1 MELKLPVSDA
11 APYPAL
17 RIQGPSP
24 RVRAGY
30 AGEYRKLPFGNDG
43 HCPVSVIDSVLTRER
58 WPKIAEYFHHIM
70 IVEMRHLELF
80 CQAAQLLGGRPP
92 ALSNAGGASYWNASC
107 CSYRKDL
114 PALLNAAAAGE
125 SQTIAQYRRQAEQL
139 PDPNICELLKRI
151 LLDEEKHLVIFRR
164 LYQEYCGPGRK
175 TKKEGPRWTPLSAR
189 PFLLGKFC
197 PFQKP
202 AERLF
207 SRVGLPQPVC
217 PAPHG
222 HSPLHFSGIAAPL
235 RRNAL
240 TAG

>member
-1 MELKLPVSDA
+1 VELKLPVSDA

-24 RVRAGY
+24 VCVQAMLENIGSCHSEMTAIALY
-30 AGEYRKLPFGNDG
+30 LY
-43 HCPVSVIDSVLTRER
+43 DSVLTRER

-80 CQAAQLLGGRPP
+80 CQAAQLLGADPR
-92 ALSNAGGASYWNASC
+92 LWSNAGGASYWNASC

-164 LYQEYCGPGRK
+164 LYQEYCGPGR
-175 TKKEGPRWTPLSAR
+175 
-189 PFLLGKFC
+189 
-197 PFQKP
+197 Q
-202 AERLF
+202 
-207 SRVGLPQPVC
+207 
-217 PAPHG
+217 
-222 HSPLHFSGIAAPL
+222 
-235 RRNAL
+235 N
-240 TAG
+240 

>member
-24 RVRAGY
+24 VCVQAMLENIGSCHSEMTAIALY
-30 AGEYRKLPFGNDG
+30 LY
-43 HCPVSVIDSVLTRER
+43 DSVLTRER

-80 CQAAQLLGGRPP
+80 CQAAQLLGADPR
-92 ALSNAGGASYWNASC
+92 LWSNAGGASYWNASC

-139 PDPNICELLKRI
+139 L
-151 LLDEEKHLVIFRR
+151 
-164 LYQEYCGPGRK
+164 
-175 TKKEGPRWTPLSAR
+175 
-189 PFLLGKFC
+189 
-197 PFQKP
+197 
-202 AERLF
+202 
-207 SRVGLPQPVC
+207 
-217 PAPHG
+217 
-222 HSPLHFSGIAAPL
+222 
-235 RRNAL
+235 
-240 TAG
+240 